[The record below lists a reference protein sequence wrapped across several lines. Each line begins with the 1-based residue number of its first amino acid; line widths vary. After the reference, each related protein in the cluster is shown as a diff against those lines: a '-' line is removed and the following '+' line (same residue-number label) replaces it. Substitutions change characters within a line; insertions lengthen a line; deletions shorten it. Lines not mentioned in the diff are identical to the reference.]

1 MNYIKKIKEVFNI
14 ENEFILNST
23 VENRTDNKSN
33 DLILTGIASTT
44 KEPSLYGEIMTE
56 EALQQM
62 QEQAVNLPI
71 LEAHKGDGFDN
82 VIGVITNA
90 YVENNDLH
98 IDFKILQNHR
108 QRIQELLDNN
118 VPIGLSIGAQ
128 AHIDQDT
135 QQVIGV
141 TLIEVS
147 LTPVPANRVAHNTV
161 RVKEDY
167 YVGNCLHNICYA
179 MIKDNLNM
187 EDNNMVEKEKKA
199 NPEVKDE
206 DSLTIDKV
214 KDMLDERF
222 AEEKEVLVATVVE
235 EVKTELKKLNDKVEE
250 TFKIEDAVKKEEKK
264 SKAKGESEEEE
275 EEEPKAGASEDNSES
290 EEKPEAEEEGEGEGE
305 GGASEEE
312 DEDKK
317 KKDKKKVKESAP
329 VIDEDKIVESI
340 TERILDSLGEKRDV
354 TGTKTEAALKND
366 STEKV
371 EEAKPFTSEEA
382 AKLIIN
388 DMNRRDPLARAINEA
403 INQ

>member
-1 MNYIKKIKEVFNI
+1 MFNI
-14 ENEFILNST
+14 ENKFVLNS
-23 VENRTDNKSN
+23 VVKNQTDNN
-33 DLILTGIASTT
+33 NDDLILTGIASTT
-44 KEPSLYGEIMTE
+44 KEPSLYGEVMTE
-56 EALQQM
+56 DALQQM
-62 QEQAVNLPI
+62 CEQAVNLPI

-90 YVENNDLH
+90 YVEDNDLH

-108 QRIQELLDNN
+108 QRIQELIDNN

-128 AHIDQDT
+128 AMIEEDT

-161 RVKEDY
+161 KVKEDY
-167 YVGNCLHNICYA
+167 YIGNCLHNICYT

-187 EDNNMVEKEKKA
+187 EDNNMAEEKNKVKSE
-199 NPEVKDE
+199 EVVVKEE

-264 SKAKGESEEEE
+264 PKAKGESEEEE
-275 EEEPKAGASEDNSES
+275 EEKPKAGASEDNSES
-290 EEKPEAEEEGEGEGE
+290 EEKPEAEGEGE

-312 DEDKK
+312 DDKK
-317 KKDKKKVKESAP
+317 KKDKKKVKESAL

-366 STEKV
+366 STEEV

>member
-1 MNYIKKIKEVFNI
+1 MFNI
-14 ENEFILNST
+14 KNKFVLNS
-23 VENRTDNKSN
+23 VVKNQTDNN
-33 DLILTGIASTT
+33 NDDLILTGIASTT
-44 KEPSLYGEIMTE
+44 KEPSLYGEIMSE
-56 EALQQM
+56 DALQQM
-62 QEQAVNLPI
+62 CQQAVNLPI

-90 YVENNDLH
+90 YIKDNDLH

-108 QRIQELLDNN
+108 QRIQELIDNN

-128 AHIDQDT
+128 AQIDADT

-167 YVGNCLHNICYA
+167 YTGDCLHGICYA
-179 MIKDNLNM
+179 MIKDNLDM
-187 EDNNMVEKEKKA
+187 EDNNMVEEEKKV

-250 TFKIEDAVKKEEKK
+250 TFKIEDAVKKEEEKP
-264 SKAKGESEEEE
+264 KAKGESEEKPE
-275 EEEPKAGASEDNSES
+275 GES
-290 EEKPEAEEEGEGEGE
+290 EEKPEAEEEGEGEG
-305 GGASEEE
+305 GASKEEE
-312 DEDKK
+312 GEEDKK

-366 STEKV
+366 STEEV

>member
-187 EDNNMVEKEKKA
+187 EDNNMAEEEKKVKSE
-199 NPEVKDE
+199 EVVKE
-206 DSLTIDKV
+206 ENDSLTIDKV

-264 SKAKGESEEEE
+264 PKEKGESEKEE
-275 EEEPKAGASEDNSES
+275 EEEPKQTGTASEE
-290 EEKPEAEEEGEGEGE
+290 PEAEGEGEGE

-317 KKDKKKVKESAP
+317 KKDKKEVKESAP

-354 TGTKTEAALKND
+354 TGTKTEAVLKE
-366 STEKV
+366 STDTQEDEV
-371 EEAKPFTSEEA
+371 KPFTSEEA

-403 INQ
+403 RNQ

>member
-1 MNYIKKIKEVFNI
+1 MFNI
-14 ENEFILNST
+14 ENKFVLNS
-23 VENRTDNKSN
+23 VVKNQTDNN
-33 DLILTGIASTT
+33 NDDLILTGIASTT
-44 KEPSLYGEIMTE
+44 KEPSLYGEVMTE
-56 EALQQM
+56 DALQQM
-62 QEQAVNLPI
+62 CQQAVNLPI

-90 YVENNDLH
+90 YVEDNDLH

-128 AHIDQDT
+128 AMIEEDT
-135 QQVIGV
+135 QQVVGV

-167 YVGNCLHNICYA
+167 YTGDCLHGICYA

-187 EDNNMVEKEKKA
+187 EDNNMAEEEKK
-199 NPEVKDE
+199 VKSEDVKEE

-264 SKAKGESEEEE
+264 SKKTEGESGEE
-275 EEEPKAGASEDNSES
+275 EEEPKAGASG
-290 EEKPEAEEEGEGEGE
+290 EEKPEAEEEGEGEG
-305 GGASEEE
+305 GASKEKE

-317 KKDKKKVKESAP
+317 KKENKKVKESAP

-366 STEKV
+366 STEEV

>member
-1 MNYIKKIKEVFNI
+1 MFNI
-14 ENEFILNST
+14 KNKFVLNS
-23 VENRTDNKSN
+23 VVKNQTDNN
-33 DLILTGIASTT
+33 NDDLILTGIASTT
-44 KEPSLYGEIMTE
+44 KEPSLYGEVMTE
-56 EALQQM
+56 DALQQM
-62 QEQAVNLPI
+62 CEQAVNLPI

-90 YVENNDLH
+90 YVEDNDLH

-128 AHIDQDT
+128 AMIEEDT

-167 YVGNCLHNICYA
+167 YTGDCLHGICYA

-187 EDNNMVEKEKKA
+187 EDNNMAEEEKKVKSE
-199 NPEVKDE
+199 EVVKE
-206 DSLTIDKV
+206 ENDSLTIDKV

-264 SKAKGESEEEE
+264 PKEKGESEEEE
-275 EEEPKAGASEDNSES
+275 PKAD
-290 EEKPEAEEEGEGEGE
+290 EEKPEAEEEGEGE

-317 KKDKKKVKESAP
+317 KKDKKEVKESAP

-354 TGTKTEAALKND
+354 TGTKTEAVLKE
-366 STEKV
+366 STDTQEDEV
-371 EEAKPFTSEEA
+371 KPFTSEEA

-403 INQ
+403 RNQ

>member
-1 MNYIKKIKEVFNI
+1 MFNI
-14 ENEFILNST
+14 KNKFVLNS
-23 VENRTDNKSN
+23 VVKNQTDNN
-33 DLILTGIASTT
+33 NDDLILTGIASTT

-56 EALQQM
+56 DALQQM
-62 QEQAVNLPI
+62 CEQAVNLPI

-90 YVENNDLH
+90 YVEDNDLH

-108 QRIQELLDNN
+108 ERIQELIDNN

-128 AHIDQDT
+128 AMIEEDT

-161 RVKEDY
+161 HVKEDY
-167 YVGNCLHNICYA
+167 YTGDCLHGICYA
-179 MIKDNLNM
+179 MIKDNFKT
-187 EDNNMVEKEKKA
+187 EDNNMAEEEKKV
-199 NPEVKDE
+199 NPEVKE
-206 DSLTIDKV
+206 EESLTIDKI

-250 TFKIEDAVKKEEKK
+250 TFKIEDAVKKEEEKP
-264 SKAKGESEEEE
+264 KAKGGDSEEEG
-275 EEEPKAGASEDNSES
+275 EEPKASASD
-290 EEKPEAEEEGEGEGE
+290 EEKPEAEGEGEGE
-305 GGASEEE
+305 GGASKEEE

-317 KKDKKKVKESAP
+317 KKEVKESAP
-329 VIDEDKIVESI
+329 VINEDKIIESI

-354 TGTKTEAALKND
+354 TGTKTEAALKESAD
-366 STEKV
+366 TQ
-371 EEAKPFTSEEA
+371 EEEVKPFTSEEA

-388 DMNRRDPLARAINEA
+388 DMNKKDPLTRAINEA

>member
-1 MNYIKKIKEVFNI
+1 MFNI
-14 ENEFILNST
+14 ESKFILNST
-23 VENRTDNKSN
+23 VENKPDNN
-33 DLILTGIASTT
+33 NDDLILTGIASTT

-56 EALQQM
+56 DALQQM
-62 QEQAVNLPI
+62 CQQAVNLPI

-90 YVENNDLH
+90 YVEDNDLH

-108 QRIQELLDNN
+108 ERIQELLDNN

-128 AHIDQDT
+128 AMIEEDT
-135 QQVIGV
+135 QQVVGV

-167 YVGNCLHNICYA
+167 YTGDCLHGICYA

-187 EDNNMVEKEKKA
+187 EDNNMVEEEKKA
-199 NPEVKDE
+199 NPEVKEE

-275 EEEPKAGASEDNSES
+275 PKAGASGDNSES
-290 EEKPEAEEEGEGEGE
+290 EEKPEAEGEGEGE

-317 KKDKKKVKESAP
+317 KKQVKESAP

-354 TGTKTEAALKND
+354 SGTKTEAALQE
-366 STEKV
+366 STEEV
-371 EEAKPFTSEEA
+371 ADEVKPFTSEEA

-388 DMNRRDPLARAINEA
+388 DMNKRDPLARAINEA

>member
-1 MNYIKKIKEVFNI
+1 MFNI
-14 ENEFILNST
+14 KNKFVLNS
-23 VENRTDNKSN
+23 VVKNQTDNN
-33 DLILTGIASTT
+33 NDDLILTGIASTT

-56 EALQQM
+56 DALQQM
-62 QEQAVNLPI
+62 CQQAVNLPI
-71 LEAHKGDGFDN
+71 LEAHKGDGFEN

-98 IDFKILQNHR
+98 IDFKILENHR
-108 QRIQELLDNN
+108 QRIQELIDNN

-128 AHIDQDT
+128 AMIDQDT

-147 LTPVPANRVAHNTV
+147 ITPVPANRVAHNTV

-167 YVGNCLHNICYA
+167 YTGDCLHGICYA

-187 EDNNMVEKEKKA
+187 EDNNMVEEGKKVNPDVKE
-199 NPEVKDE
+199 E

-250 TFKIEDAVKKEEKK
+250 TFKIEDAVKKEKGDE

-275 EEEPKAGASEDNSES
+275 DEEPKAKGES
-290 EEKPEAEEEGEGEGE
+290 EGGEKEPEEKD
-305 GGASEEE
+305 GASEEE
-312 DEDKK
+312 DDGKK
-317 KKDKKKVKESAP
+317 KKNREVENSIK
-329 VIDEDKIVESI
+329 IDEDKIVESI

-366 STEKV
+366 STTEV

>member
-1 MNYIKKIKEVFNI
+1 MFNI
-14 ENEFILNST
+14 KNKFILNST
-23 VENRTDNKSN
+23 VENKPDNES
-33 DLILTGIASTT
+33 DELILTGIASTT
-44 KEPSLYGEIMTE
+44 KEPSLYGEVMTE

-62 QEQAVNLPI
+62 CQQAVNLPI

-90 YVENNDLH
+90 YVEDNDLH

-128 AHIDQDT
+128 AMIEEDT

-167 YVGNCLHNICYA
+167 YTGDCLHGICYA

-187 EDNNMVEKEKKA
+187 EDNNMTGEEKKVKSEE
-199 NPEVKDE
+199 EVKE
-206 DSLTIDKV
+206 EEPLTIDKV
-214 KDMLDERF
+214 KEMLDERF
-222 AEEKEVLVATVVE
+222 AEEKEALVATVVE
-235 EVKTELKKLNDKVEE
+235 EVKTELKKEEEASEEKVEE
-250 TFKIEDAVKKEEKK
+250 AV
-264 SKAKGESEEEE
+264 
-275 EEEPKAGASEDNSES
+275 
-290 EEKPEAEEEGEGEGE
+290 EEKPEDEESKEGGSEGEGD
-305 GGASEEE
+305 SEE
-312 DEDKK
+312 DKEI
-317 KKDKKKVKESAP
+317 KDAAP
-329 VIDEDKIVESI
+329 VINEDKIIESI

-354 TGTKTEAALKND
+354 TSTKTEAALKND
-366 STEKV
+366 STEEV

-388 DMNRRDPLARAINEA
+388 DMNRKDPLTRAINEA

>member
-1 MNYIKKIKEVFNI
+1 MFNI
-14 ENEFILNST
+14 ESKFILNST
-23 VENRTDNKSN
+23 VENKPDNN
-33 DLILTGIASTT
+33 NDDLILTGIASTT
-44 KEPSLYGEIMTE
+44 KEPSLYGEVMSE
-56 EALQQM
+56 EALKQM
-62 QEQAVNLPI
+62 CEQAVNLPI

-90 YVENNDLH
+90 YIENNDLH

-108 QRIQELLDNN
+108 QRIQELIDNN

-128 AHIDQDT
+128 AMIEEDT

-167 YVGNCLHNICYA
+167 YTGDCLHGICYA

-187 EDNNMVEKEKKA
+187 GDNNMTEEEKK
-199 NPEVKDE
+199 VKSEDVKE
-206 DSLTIDKV
+206 ENDSLTIDKV

-250 TFKIEDAVKKEEKK
+250 NFKIEDAVKKEDKK
-264 SKAKGESEEEE
+264 KAKGESGEE
-275 EEEPKAGASEDNSES
+275 EEEPKAGASG
-290 EEKPEAEEEGEGEGE
+290 EEKPEAEGEGEGE
-305 GGASEEE
+305 GGASKEEE
-312 DEDKK
+312 EGKK
-317 KKDKKKVKESAP
+317 KKDKEVKASAP

-366 STEKV
+366 STEEV

>member
-1 MNYIKKIKEVFNI
+1 MFNI
-14 ENEFILNST
+14 ESKFILNST
-23 VENRTDNKSN
+23 VENKPDNN
-33 DLILTGIASTT
+33 NDDLILTGIASTT
-44 KEPSLYGEIMTE
+44 KEPSLYGEVMTE
-56 EALQQM
+56 DALQQM
-62 QEQAVNLPI
+62 KEQAVNLPI

-90 YVENNDLH
+90 YIENNDLH

-108 QRIQELLDNN
+108 QRIQELINNN

-167 YVGNCLHNICYA
+167 YTGDCLHGICYA
-179 MIKDNLNM
+179 MIKDNFNM
-187 EDNNMVEKEKKA
+187 EDNNMAEEEKKVKSE
-199 NPEVKDE
+199 EVVKE
-206 DSLTIDKV
+206 ENDSLTIDKV

-250 TFKIEDAVKKEEKK
+250 TFKIEDAVKKEDKK
-264 SKAKGESEEEE
+264 KAKGESGEE
-275 EEEPKAGASEDNSES
+275 EEEPKAGASG
-290 EEKPEAEEEGEGEGE
+290 EEKPEAEGEGEGE
-305 GGASEEE
+305 GGASKEEE
-312 DEDKK
+312 EGKK

-340 TERILDSLGEKRDV
+340 TERILDSLGEKRNV

-366 STEKV
+366 STEEV

-388 DMNRRDPLARAINEA
+388 DMNRKDPLTRAINEA

>member
-1 MNYIKKIKEVFNI
+1 MFNI

-82 VIGVITNA
+82 VIGVIINA

-161 RVKEDY
+161 KVKEDY

-187 EDNNMVEKEKKA
+187 EDNNMAEEEKKT
-199 NPEVKDE
+199 NPEVKEE

-222 AEEKEVLVATVVE
+222 AEEKEVLIATVIE

-250 TFKIEDAVKKEEKK
+250 TFKIEDAVKGEKK
-264 SKAKGESEEEE
+264 PKAKGESEEEE
-275 EEEPKAGASEDNSES
+275 EEEPKAGASD
-290 EEKPEAEEEGEGEGE
+290 EEKPEAEGEGEGE
-305 GGASEEE
+305 GASEEE
-312 DEDKK
+312 DDDKK
-317 KKDKKKVKESAP
+317 KKDKKEVKESAP
-329 VIDEDKIVESI
+329 VIDEDKIIESI

-354 TGTKTEAALKND
+354 TGTKTEAALKE
-366 STEKV
+366 STEEV
-371 EEAKPFTSEEA
+371 ADEVKPFTSEEA

-388 DMNRRDPLARAINEA
+388 DMNKKDPLARAINEA

>member
-1 MNYIKKIKEVFNI
+1 MFNI
-14 ENEFILNST
+14 KNKFVLNS
-23 VENRTDNKSN
+23 VVKNQTDNN
-33 DLILTGIASTT
+33 NDDLILTGIASTS

-56 EALQQM
+56 DALQQM
-62 QEQAVNLPI
+62 CQQAVNLPI

-90 YVENNDLH
+90 YVEDNDLH

-128 AHIDQDT
+128 AMIEEDT

-167 YVGNCLHNICYA
+167 YTGDCLHGICYA

-187 EDNNMVEKEKKA
+187 EDNNMAEEEKKVKSE
-199 NPEVKDE
+199 EVVKE
-206 DSLTIDKV
+206 ENDSLTIDKV

-250 TFKIEDAVKKEEKK
+250 TFKIEDAVKKEEEKK
-264 SKAKGESEEEE
+264 PKEKGESEKEE
-275 EEEPKAGASEDNSES
+275 EEEPKQTGTASEE
-290 EEKPEAEEEGEGEGE
+290 PEAEGEGEGE

-317 KKDKKKVKESAP
+317 KKDKKEVKESAP

-354 TGTKTEAALKND
+354 TGTKTEAVLKE
-366 STEKV
+366 STDTQEDEV
-371 EEAKPFTSEEA
+371 KPFTSEEA

-403 INQ
+403 RNQ

>member
-1 MNYIKKIKEVFNI
+1 MFNI
-14 ENEFILNST
+14 KNKFILNS
-23 VENRTDNKSN
+23 VVKNQTDNN
-33 DLILTGIASTT
+33 NDDLILTGIASTT
-44 KEPSLYGEIMTE
+44 KEPSLYGEVMTE
-56 EALQQM
+56 DALQQM
-62 QEQAVNLPI
+62 CEQAVNLPI

-90 YVENNDLH
+90 YVEDNDLH

-108 QRIQELLDNN
+108 QRIQELIDNN

-128 AHIDQDT
+128 AMIEEDT

-167 YVGNCLHNICYA
+167 YTGDCLHGICYA

-187 EDNNMVEKEKKA
+187 EDNNMVEEEKKA
-199 NPEVKDE
+199 NPEVKEE

-250 TFKIEDAVKKEEKK
+250 TFKIEDAVKKEDEKK
-264 SKAKGESEEEE
+264 PKAKGESEE

-290 EEKPEAEEEGEGEGE
+290 EEKPEAEGEGE
-305 GGASEEE
+305 GGASKEEE
-312 DEDKK
+312 EDKK
-317 KKDKKKVKESAP
+317 KKQVKESAP

-366 STEKV
+366 STEEV
-371 EEAKPFTSEEA
+371 ADEVKPFTSEEA

-388 DMNRRDPLARAINEA
+388 DMNKRDPLARAINEA

>member
-1 MNYIKKIKEVFNI
+1 MFNI
-14 ENEFILNST
+14 KNKFVLNS
-23 VENRTDNKSN
+23 VVKNQTDNN
-33 DLILTGIASTT
+33 NDDLILTGIASTT
-44 KEPSLYGEIMTE
+44 KEPSLYGEVMTE
-56 EALQQM
+56 DALQQM
-62 QEQAVNLPI
+62 CQQAVNLPI

-90 YVENNDLH
+90 YVEDNDLH

-128 AHIDQDT
+128 AMIEEDT
-135 QQVIGV
+135 QQVVGV

-167 YVGNCLHNICYA
+167 YTGDCLHGICYA
-179 MIKDNLNM
+179 MIKDNM
-187 EDNNMVEKEKKA
+187 EDNNMAKEEKKVKSE
-199 NPEVKDE
+199 EVKE
-206 DSLTIDKV
+206 ENDSLTIDKV

-222 AEEKEVLVATVVE
+222 AEEKEVLIATVVE

-250 TFKIEDAVKKEEKK
+250 TFKIEDAVKKEDEK
-264 SKAKGESEEEE
+264 SKAKGESEED
-275 EEEPKAGASEDNSES
+275 EEEPKADASG
-290 EEKPEAEEEGEGEGE
+290 EEKPEAEGEGE

-312 DEDKK
+312 EDKK
-317 KKDKKKVKESAP
+317 EVKESAP

-354 TGTKTEAALKND
+354 SGTKTEAALQE
-366 STEKV
+366 STEEV
-371 EEAKPFTSEEA
+371 ADEVKPFTSEEA

-388 DMNRRDPLARAINEA
+388 DMNRKDPLARAINEA

>member
-1 MNYIKKIKEVFNI
+1 MFNI
-14 ENEFILNST
+14 KNKFVLNS
-23 VENRTDNKSN
+23 VVKNQTDNN
-33 DLILTGIASTT
+33 NDDLILTGIASTT
-44 KEPSLYGEIMTE
+44 KEPSLYGEVMTE
-56 EALQQM
+56 EALNQM
-62 QEQAVNLPI
+62 CQQAVNLPI

-90 YVENNDLH
+90 YIENNDLH

-108 QRIQELLDNN
+108 ERIQELLDNN

-128 AHIDQDT
+128 AMIEEDT

-167 YVGNCLHNICYA
+167 YTGDCLHGICYA

-187 EDNNMVEKEKKA
+187 EDNNMAEEEKKVKSE
-199 NPEVKDE
+199 EVKEE

-250 TFKIEDAVKKEEKK
+250 TFKIEDAVKKEEEKP
-264 SKAKGESEEEE
+264 KAKGESEED
-275 EEEPKAGASEDNSES
+275 EEEPKAGASD
-290 EEKPEAEEEGEGEGE
+290 EKPEAEEGEGE
-305 GGASEEE
+305 GGASKEEEEE
-312 DEDKK
+312 DEEDKK
-317 KKDKKKVKESAP
+317 KKDKGVKASIE
-329 VIDEDKIVESI
+329 IDEDKIVESI
-340 TERILDSLGEKRDV
+340 TERILDSLGEKRNV

-366 STEKV
+366 STEEV

-388 DMNRRDPLARAINEA
+388 DMNKRDPLARAINEA

>member
-1 MNYIKKIKEVFNI
+1 MFNI
-14 ENEFILNST
+14 KNKFVLNS
-23 VENRTDNKSN
+23 VVKNQTDNN
-33 DLILTGIASTT
+33 NDDLILTGIASTT
-44 KEPSLYGEIMTE
+44 KEPSLYGEVMTE
-56 EALQQM
+56 EALNQM
-62 QEQAVNLPI
+62 CQQAVNLPI

-90 YVENNDLH
+90 YVKDNDLH

-128 AHIDQDT
+128 AMIEEDT

-167 YVGNCLHNICYA
+167 YTGDCLHGICYA

-187 EDNNMVEKEKKA
+187 EDNNMTEEEKKVKSE
-199 NPEVKDE
+199 EVVKEE

-250 TFKIEDAVKKEEKK
+250 TFKIEDAVKKEEEKP
-264 SKAKGESEEEE
+264 KAKGESEEEE
-275 EEEPKAGASEDNSES
+275 EPKAKGES
-290 EEKPEAEEEGEGEGE
+290 EEKPEEK

-312 DEDKK
+312 EEEEDKK

-329 VIDEDKIVESI
+329 VIDEDKIVNSI

-366 STEKV
+366 STEEVK
-371 EEAKPFTSEEA
+371 EAKPFTSEEA

-388 DMNRRDPLARAINEA
+388 DMNKRDPLARAINEA

>member
-1 MNYIKKIKEVFNI
+1 MFNI

-179 MIKDNLNM
+179 MIKDNFKM
-187 EDNNMVEKEKKA
+187 EDNNMVEEEKKA
-199 NPEVKDE
+199 KSMDVKEE

-250 TFKIEDAVKKEEKK
+250 TFKIEDAVKNEKP
-264 SKAKGESEEEE
+264 KAKGESEK
-275 EEEPKAGASEDNSES
+275 EEPKAGASGGDNSES
-290 EEKPEAEEEGEGEGE
+290 EEKPEAEGEGEGE
-305 GGASEEE
+305 GGATEEE
-312 DEDKK
+312 DEK
-317 KKDKKKVKESAP
+317 KKDKEVKESAP

-354 TGTKTEAALKND
+354 TGTKTEAALKE
-366 STEKV
+366 STDTQEDEV
-371 EEAKPFTSEEA
+371 KPFTSEEA

-388 DMNRRDPLARAINEA
+388 DMNKKDPLARAINEA

>member
-1 MNYIKKIKEVFNI
+1 MFNI
-14 ENEFILNST
+14 KNKFVLNS
-23 VENRTDNKSN
+23 VVKNQTDNN
-33 DLILTGIASTT
+33 NDDLILTGIASTS

-56 EALQQM
+56 DALQQM
-62 QEQAVNLPI
+62 CQQAVNLPI

-90 YVENNDLH
+90 YVEDNDLH

-128 AHIDQDT
+128 AMIEEDT
-135 QQVIGV
+135 QQVVGV

-167 YVGNCLHNICYA
+167 YTGDCLHGICYA

-187 EDNNMVEKEKKA
+187 EDNNMVEEEKKA
-199 NPEVKDE
+199 NPEVKEE

-250 TFKIEDAVKKEEKK
+250 TFKIEDAVKNEKP
-264 SKAKGESEEEE
+264 KAKGESEEEE
-275 EEEPKAGASEDNSES
+275 PKAGASGDNSES
-290 EEKPEAEEEGEGEGE
+290 EEKPEAEGEGEGE
-305 GGASEEE
+305 GGASKEE
-312 DEDKK
+312 EDKK
-317 KKDKKKVKESAP
+317 KKQVKESAP

-354 TGTKTEAALKND
+354 SGTKTEAALQE
-366 STEKV
+366 STEEV
-371 EEAKPFTSEEA
+371 ADEVKPFTSEEA

-388 DMNRRDPLARAINEA
+388 DMNKRDPLARAINEA

>member
-1 MNYIKKIKEVFNI
+1 MFNI
-14 ENEFILNST
+14 KNKFILNST
-23 VENRTDNKSN
+23 VENKTSNESN
-33 DLILTGIASTT
+33 DLILTGIATTT
-44 KEPSLYGEIMTE
+44 KQASLYGEIMTE
-56 EALQQM
+56 DALQQM
-62 QEQAVNLPI
+62 KEQAVNLPI

-90 YVENNDLH
+90 YIEDNDLH

-128 AHIDQDT
+128 AMIEEDT

-167 YVGNCLHNICYA
+167 YTGDCLHGICYA

-187 EDNNMVEKEKKA
+187 EDNNMAEEEKKV
-199 NPEVKDE
+199 NPEDVKEE

-250 TFKIEDAVKKEEKK
+250 TFKIEDAVKNEKP
-264 SKAKGESEEEE
+264 KAKGKSEEE
-275 EEEPKAGASEDNSES
+275 EEEPKQTGTASEE
-290 EEKPEAEEEGEGEGE
+290 PEAEGEGEGE
-305 GGASEEE
+305 GGASKEE
-312 DEDKK
+312 EDKK
-317 KKDKKKVKESAP
+317 KKQVKESAP

-340 TERILDSLGEKRDV
+340 TERILDSLGEKRNV
-354 TGTKTEAALKND
+354 TGTKTEAALKE
-366 STEKV
+366 STEEV
-371 EEAKPFTSEEA
+371 ADEVKPFTSEEA

-388 DMNRRDPLARAINEA
+388 DMNKRDPLARAINEA

>member
-1 MNYIKKIKEVFNI
+1 MYKKIKEVFNI

-108 QRIQELLDNN
+108 QRIQELIDNN

-187 EDNNMVEKEKKA
+187 EDNNMAEEEKKVKSE
-199 NPEVKDE
+199 EVKDE

-250 TFKIEDAVKKEEKK
+250 TFKIEDAVKEDKKK
-264 SKAKGESEEEE
+264 S
-275 EEEPKAGASEDNSES
+275 KAGASEEEDEEPKAD
-290 EEKPEAEEEGEGEGE
+290 EEKPEAEGEGEGE

-312 DEDKK
+312 EDEDKK
-317 KKDKKKVKESAP
+317 KKDKKEVKESAP

-366 STEKV
+366 STTEV

-388 DMNRRDPLARAINEA
+388 DMNRKDPLTRAINEA

>member
-1 MNYIKKIKEVFNI
+1 MFNI
-14 ENEFILNST
+14 ESKFILNST
-23 VENRTDNKSN
+23 VENQTDNKSD

-44 KEPSLYGEIMTE
+44 KQASLYGEIMTE
-56 EALQQM
+56 DALNQM
-62 QEQAVNLPI
+62 CQQAVNLPI

-90 YVENNDLH
+90 YVEDNDLH

-108 QRIQELLDNN
+108 QRIQELIDNN

-128 AHIDQDT
+128 AQIDADT

-167 YVGNCLHNICYA
+167 YTGDCLHGICYA
-179 MIKDNLNM
+179 MIKDKFKT
-187 EDNNMVEKEKKA
+187 EDNNMAEEEKKV
-199 NPEVKDE
+199 NPKVDVKE
-206 DSLTIDKV
+206 ENDSLTIDKV

-250 TFKIEDAVKKEEKK
+250 TFKIEDAVKKEEKEK
-264 SKAKGESEEEE
+264 
-275 EEEPKAGASEDNSES
+275 PKADASGEEKPE
-290 EEKPEAEEEGEGEGE
+290 EEKPEAEEEGEG
-305 GGASEEE
+305 GASEEE
-312 DEDKK
+312 DDKK
-317 KKDKKKVKESAP
+317 KKDKKEVKESAP

-340 TERILDSLGEKRDV
+340 TERILDSLGEKRNV
-354 TGTKTEAALKND
+354 SGTKTEAVLKE
-366 STEKV
+366 STDTQEDEV
-371 EEAKPFTSEEA
+371 KPFTSEEA

>member
-1 MNYIKKIKEVFNI
+1 MFNI

-82 VIGVITNA
+82 VIGVIINA

-161 RVKEDY
+161 KVKEDY

-187 EDNNMVEKEKKA
+187 EDNNMVEEEKKT
-199 NPEVKDE
+199 NPEVKEE

-222 AEEKEVLVATVVE
+222 AEEKEVLIATVIE

-250 TFKIEDAVKKEEKK
+250 TFKIEDAVKGEKK
-264 SKAKGESEEEE
+264 PKAKGESEEEE
-275 EEEPKAGASEDNSES
+275 EEEPKAGASD
-290 EEKPEAEEEGEGEGE
+290 EEKPEAEGEGEGE
-305 GGASEEE
+305 GASEEE
-312 DEDKK
+312 DDDKK
-317 KKDKKKVKESAP
+317 KKDKKEVKESAP
-329 VIDEDKIVESI
+329 VIDEDKIIESI

-354 TGTKTEAALKND
+354 TGTKTEAALKE
-366 STEKV
+366 STEEV
-371 EEAKPFTSEEA
+371 ADEVKPFTSEEA

-388 DMNRRDPLARAINEA
+388 DMNKKDPLARAINEA

>member
-1 MNYIKKIKEVFNI
+1 MFNI
-14 ENEFILNST
+14 KNKFVLNS
-23 VENRTDNKSN
+23 VVKNQTDNN
-33 DLILTGIASTT
+33 NDDLILTGIASTT
-44 KEPSLYGEIMTE
+44 KEPSLYGEVMTE
-56 EALQQM
+56 DALQQM
-62 QEQAVNLPI
+62 CEQAVNLPI

-90 YVENNDLH
+90 YVEDNDLH

-108 QRIQELLDNN
+108 QRIQELIDNN

-128 AHIDQDT
+128 AMIEEDT

-167 YVGNCLHNICYA
+167 YTGDCLHGICYA

-187 EDNNMVEKEKKA
+187 EDNNMVEEEKKA
-199 NPEVKDE
+199 NPEVKEE

-250 TFKIEDAVKKEEKK
+250 TFKIEDAVKKEDEKK
-264 SKAKGESEEEE
+264 PKAKGESEE

-290 EEKPEAEEEGEGEGE
+290 EEKPEAEGEGE
-305 GGASEEE
+305 GGASKEEE
-312 DEDKK
+312 EDKK
-317 KKDKKKVKESAP
+317 KKQVKESAP

-354 TGTKTEAALKND
+354 SGTKTEAALQE
-366 STEKV
+366 STEEV
-371 EEAKPFTSEEA
+371 ADEVKPFTSEEA

-388 DMNRRDPLARAINEA
+388 DMNKRDPLARAINEA
-403 INQ
+403 RNQ

>member
-1 MNYIKKIKEVFNI
+1 MFNI

-82 VIGVITNA
+82 VIGVIINA

-161 RVKEDY
+161 KVKEDY

-187 EDNNMVEKEKKA
+187 EDNNMAEEEKKT
-199 NPEVKDE
+199 NPEVKEE

-222 AEEKEVLVATVVE
+222 AEEKEVLIATVVE

-250 TFKIEDAVKKEEKK
+250 TFKIEDAVKGEKK
-264 SKAKGESEEEE
+264 PKAKGESEEEE
-275 EEEPKAGASEDNSES
+275 EEEPKAGASD
-290 EEKPEAEEEGEGEGE
+290 EEKPEAEGEGEGE
-305 GGASEEE
+305 GASEEE
-312 DEDKK
+312 DDNKK
-317 KKDKKKVKESAP
+317 KKDKKEVKESAP
-329 VIDEDKIVESI
+329 VIDEDKIIESI

-354 TGTKTEAALKND
+354 TGTKTEAALKE
-366 STEKV
+366 STEEV
-371 EEAKPFTSEEA
+371 ADEVKPFTSEEA

>member
-1 MNYIKKIKEVFNI
+1 MFNI

-82 VIGVITNA
+82 VIGVIINA

-161 RVKEDY
+161 KVKEDY

-187 EDNNMVEKEKKA
+187 EDNNMAEEEKKT
-199 NPEVKDE
+199 NPEVKEE

-222 AEEKEVLVATVVE
+222 AEEKEVLIATVIE

-250 TFKIEDAVKKEEKK
+250 TFKIEDAVKGEKK
-264 SKAKGESEEEE
+264 PKAKGESEEEE
-275 EEEPKAGASEDNSES
+275 EEEPKAGASD
-290 EEKPEAEEEGEGEGE
+290 EEKPEAEGEGEGE
-305 GGASEEE
+305 GASEEE
-312 DEDKK
+312 DDNKK
-317 KKDKKKVKESAP
+317 KKDKKEVKESAP
-329 VIDEDKIVESI
+329 VIDEDKIIESI

-354 TGTKTEAALKND
+354 TGTKTEAALKE
-366 STEKV
+366 STEEV
-371 EEAKPFTSEEA
+371 ADEVKPFTSEEA

>member
-1 MNYIKKIKEVFNI
+1 MFNI
-14 ENEFILNST
+14 KNKFVLNS
-23 VENRTDNKSN
+23 VVKNQTDNN
-33 DLILTGIASTT
+33 NDDLILTGIASTT

-56 EALQQM
+56 DALQQM
-62 QEQAVNLPI
+62 CEQAVNLPI

-90 YVENNDLH
+90 YVEDNDLH

-108 QRIQELLDNN
+108 ERIQELIDNN

-128 AHIDQDT
+128 AMIEEDT

-161 RVKEDY
+161 KVKEDY
-167 YVGNCLHNICYA
+167 YTGDCLHGICYA
-179 MIKDNLNM
+179 MIKDNFKT
-187 EDNNMVEKEKKA
+187 EDNNMAEEEKKV
-199 NPEVKDE
+199 NPEVKE
-206 DSLTIDKV
+206 EESLTIDKI

-250 TFKIEDAVKKEEKK
+250 TFKIEDAVKKEEEKP
-264 SKAKGESEEEE
+264 KAKGGDSEEEG
-275 EEEPKAGASEDNSES
+275 EEPKASASD
-290 EEKPEAEEEGEGEGE
+290 EEKPEAEGEGEGE
-305 GGASEEE
+305 GGASKEEE

-317 KKDKKKVKESAP
+317 KKEVKESAP
-329 VIDEDKIVESI
+329 VINEDKIIESI

-354 TGTKTEAALKND
+354 TGTKTEAALKESAD
-366 STEKV
+366 TQ
-371 EEAKPFTSEEA
+371 EEEVKPFTSEEA

-388 DMNRRDPLARAINEA
+388 DMNKKDPLTRAINEA

>member
-1 MNYIKKIKEVFNI
+1 MFNI
-14 ENEFILNST
+14 KNKFVLNS
-23 VENRTDNKSN
+23 VVKNQTDNN
-33 DLILTGIASTT
+33 NDDLILTGIASTT

-56 EALQQM
+56 DALQQM
-62 QEQAVNLPI
+62 CQQAVNLPI
-71 LEAHKGDGFDN
+71 LEAHKGDGFEN

-98 IDFKILQNHR
+98 IDFKILENHR

-128 AHIDQDT
+128 AMIDQDT

-147 LTPVPANRVAHNTV
+147 ITPVPANRVAHNTV

-167 YVGNCLHNICYA
+167 YTGDCLHGICYA

-187 EDNNMVEKEKKA
+187 EDNNMVEEGKKVNPDVKEE
-199 NPEVKDE
+199 N

-222 AEEKEVLVATVVE
+222 AEEKEVIVATVVE

-250 TFKIEDAVKKEEKK
+250 TFKIEDAVKKEKGE
-264 SKAKGESEEEE
+264 SKAKGESEGDESKAKGKSDDDKD
-275 EEEPKAGASEDNSES
+275 PKADASG
-290 EEKPEAEEEGEGEGE
+290 EEKPEGDESGEGEG
-305 GGASEEE
+305 ASEEDEE
-312 DEDKK
+312 DDKK
-317 KKDKKKVKESAP
+317 KKNREIENSIE
-329 VIDEDKIVESI
+329 IDEDKIINSI

-354 TGTKTEAALKND
+354 SGTKTEAALKND
-366 STEKV
+366 STEEV

>member
-1 MNYIKKIKEVFNI
+1 MFNI
-14 ENEFILNST
+14 ESKFILNST
-23 VENRTDNKSN
+23 VENKPDNKS
-33 DLILTGIASTT
+33 DELILTGIASTT

-56 EALQQM
+56 DALQQM
-62 QEQAVNLPI
+62 QKQAVNLPI

-90 YVENNDLH
+90 YVKDNDLH

-135 QQVIGV
+135 QQVVGV

-167 YVGNCLHNICYA
+167 YTGDCLHGICYA

-187 EDNNMVEKEKKA
+187 EDNNMAEEEKK
-199 NPEVKDE
+199 VKSEDVKEE

-235 EVKTELKKLNDKVEE
+235 EVKTEIKKLNEKSRKLSRLKIDKILLYK
-250 TFKIEDAVKKEEKK
+250 TDKKRNLKLQ
-264 SKAKGESEEEE
+264 AN
-275 EEEPKAGASEDNSES
+275 P
-290 EEKPEAEEEGEGEGE
+290 
-305 GGASEEE
+305 
-312 DEDKK
+312 KK
-317 KKDKKKVKESAP
+317 KKRNLKLVLLKITVNLKKNLKQKEKVKEVLP
-329 VIDEDKIVESI
+329 KKKKI
-340 TERILDSLGEKRDV
+340 KR
-354 TGTKTEAALKND
+354 KKKLKHLL
-366 STEKV
+366 K
-371 EEAKPFTSEEA
+371 
-382 AKLIIN
+382 
-388 DMNRRDPLARAINEA
+388 
-403 INQ
+403 

>member
-1 MNYIKKIKEVFNI
+1 MFNI
-14 ENEFILNST
+14 ENKFILNST
-23 VENRTDNKSN
+23 VENKPDNN
-33 DLILTGIASTT
+33 NDDLILTGIASTT
-44 KEPSLYGEIMTE
+44 KEPSLYGEVMTE
-56 EALQQM
+56 DALQQM
-62 QEQAVNLPI
+62 CEQAVNLPI

-90 YVENNDLH
+90 YVEDNDLH

-128 AHIDQDT
+128 AMIEEDT

-167 YVGNCLHNICYA
+167 YTGDCLHGICYA

-187 EDNNMVEKEKKA
+187 EDNNMAEEEKKVKSE
-199 NPEVKDE
+199 EVVKE
-206 DSLTIDKV
+206 ENDSLTIDKV

-264 SKAKGESEEEE
+264 PKEKGESEEEE
-275 EEEPKAGASEDNSES
+275 PKAD
-290 EEKPEAEEEGEGEGE
+290 EEKPEAEEEGEGE

-317 KKDKKKVKESAP
+317 KKDKKEVKESAP

-354 TGTKTEAALKND
+354 TGTKTEAVLKE
-366 STEKV
+366 STDTQEDEV
-371 EEAKPFTSEEA
+371 KPFTSEEA

-403 INQ
+403 RNQ

>member
-1 MNYIKKIKEVFNI
+1 MFNI
-14 ENEFILNST
+14 ENKFVLNS
-23 VENRTDNKSN
+23 VVKNQTDNNKD

-44 KEPSLYGEIMTE
+44 KEPSLYGEVMTE
-56 EALQQM
+56 DALQQM
-62 QEQAVNLPI
+62 CEQAVNLPI

-90 YVENNDLH
+90 YVEDNDLH

-108 QRIQELLDNN
+108 ERIQELIDNN

-128 AHIDQDT
+128 AMIEEDT

-161 RVKEDY
+161 KVKEDY
-167 YVGNCLHNICYA
+167 YIGNCLHNICYT

-187 EDNNMVEKEKKA
+187 EDNNMAEEKNKVKSE
-199 NPEVKDE
+199 EVVVKEE

-250 TFKIEDAVKKEEKK
+250 TFKIEDAVKKEEEKK
-264 SKAKGESEEEE
+264 PKAKGESEEE

-290 EEKPEAEEEGEGEGE
+290 EEKPEAEGEG
-305 GGASEEE
+305 ASKEE
-312 DEDKK
+312 EDKK
-317 KKDKKKVKESAP
+317 KKEVKASIE
-329 VIDEDKIVESI
+329 IDEDKIVESI

-354 TGTKTEAALKND
+354 SDTKTEAALKND
-366 STEKV
+366 STEEV

>member
-1 MNYIKKIKEVFNI
+1 M
-14 ENEFILNST
+14 ENKTSNE
-23 VENRTDNKSN
+23 SN
-33 DLILTGIASTT
+33 DLILTGIATTT

-62 QEQAVNLPI
+62 KEQAVNLPI

-90 YVENNDLH
+90 YVEDNDLH

-108 QRIQELLDNN
+108 ERIQELLDNN

-128 AHIDQDT
+128 AMIEEDT
-135 QQVIGV
+135 QQVVGV

-167 YVGNCLHNICYA
+167 YTGDCLHGICYA

-187 EDNNMVEKEKKA
+187 EDNNMVEEEKKA
-199 NPEVKDE
+199 NPEVKEE

-250 TFKIEDAVKKEEKK
+250 TFKIEDAVKNEKP
-264 SKAKGESEEEE
+264 KAKGESEEEE
-275 EEEPKAGASEDNSES
+275 PKAGASGDNSES
-290 EEKPEAEEEGEGEGE
+290 EEKPEAEGEGEGE

-317 KKDKKKVKESAP
+317 KKQVKESAP

-354 TGTKTEAALKND
+354 SGTKTEAALQE
-366 STEKV
+366 STEEV
-371 EEAKPFTSEEA
+371 ADEVKPFTSEEA

-388 DMNRRDPLARAINEA
+388 DMNKRDPLARAINEA

>member
-1 MNYIKKIKEVFNI
+1 MFNI

-56 EALQQM
+56 DALQQM

-161 RVKEDY
+161 KVKEDY
-167 YVGNCLHNICYA
+167 YVGNCLHNICYQ
-179 MIKDNLNM
+179 MIKDNFKT
-187 EDNNMVEKEKKA
+187 EDNNMAEEEKKV
-199 NPEVKDE
+199 NPENVKEE

-250 TFKIEDAVKKEEKK
+250 TFKIEDAVKKEDKK
-264 SKAKGESEEEE
+264 KAKGESEEGEE
-275 EEEPKAGASEDNSES
+275 KPKGDASG
-290 EEKPEAEEEGEGEGE
+290 EEKPEAEEEGEGEG
-305 GGASEEE
+305 GASEEE
-312 DEDKK
+312 EDKK
-317 KKDKKKVKESAP
+317 KKQKVKESAP
-329 VIDEDKIVESI
+329 IIDEDKIVESI
-340 TERILDSLGEKRDV
+340 TEKILDSLGEKRTV
-354 TGTKTEAALKND
+354 TDTKTEAALKND
-366 STEKV
+366 STEEV

>member
-1 MNYIKKIKEVFNI
+1 MFNI
-14 ENEFILNST
+14 KNKFVLNSV
-23 VENRTDNKSN
+23 VENQTDNN
-33 DLILTGIASTT
+33 NDDLILTGIASTT
-44 KEPSLYGEIMTE
+44 KEPSLYGEVMTE
-56 EALQQM
+56 DALQQM
-62 QEQAVNLPI
+62 CEQAVNLPI

-90 YVENNDLH
+90 YVEDNDLH

-128 AHIDQDT
+128 AMIEEDT

-167 YVGNCLHNICYA
+167 YTGDCLHGICYA
-179 MIKDNLNM
+179 MIKDNLNK
-187 EDNNMVEKEKKA
+187 EDKNMAEEEKK
-199 NPEVKDE
+199 VKSEDVKE
-206 DSLTIDKV
+206 ENDSLTIDKV

-222 AEEKEVLVATVVE
+222 AEEKEVLIATVVE

-250 TFKIEDAVKKEEKK
+250 TFKIEDAVKKEKEEP
-264 SKAKGESEEEE
+264 KAKGGASKED
-275 EEEPKAGASEDNSES
+275 EEEPK
-290 EEKPEAEEEGEGEGE
+290 EK

-312 DEDKK
+312 KPEGESEEKGGASEEEEKEEDKK
-317 KKDKKKVKESAP
+317 KKDKKEVKESAP
-329 VIDEDKIVESI
+329 VIDEDKIIESI

-354 TGTKTEAALKND
+354 TGTKTEAALKE
-366 STEKV
+366 STKEV
-371 EEAKPFTSEEA
+371 ADEVKPFTSEEA

-388 DMNRRDPLARAINEA
+388 DMNKKDPLARAINEA
-403 INQ
+403 MNQ

>member
-1 MNYIKKIKEVFNI
+1 MNSVVKNQ
-14 ENEFILNST
+14 
-23 VENRTDNKSN
+23 TDNN
-33 DLILTGIASTT
+33 NDDLILTGIASTT

-56 EALQQM
+56 DALQQM
-62 QEQAVNLPI
+62 CQQAVNLPI
-71 LEAHKGDGFDN
+71 LEAHKGDGFEN

-98 IDFKILQNHR
+98 IDFKILENHR

-128 AHIDQDT
+128 AMIDQDT

-147 LTPVPANRVAHNTV
+147 ITPVPANRVAHNTV

-167 YVGNCLHNICYA
+167 YTGDCLNGICYA

-187 EDNNMVEKEKKA
+187 EDNNMVEEGKKVNPDVKEE
-199 NPEVKDE
+199 N

-250 TFKIEDAVKKEEKK
+250 TFKIEDAVKKEKGE
-264 SKAKGESEEEE
+264 SKAKGESEGGEK
-275 EEEPKAGASEDNSES
+275 EP
-290 EEKPEAEEEGEGEGE
+290 EEKGE
-305 GGASEEE
+305 ASEEE
-312 DEDKK
+312 DDGKK
-317 KKDKKKVKESAP
+317 KKKREVENDVKPSIE
-329 VIDEDKIVESI
+329 IDEDKIVNSI
-340 TERILDSLGEKRDV
+340 TEKILDSLGEKRDV

-366 STEKV
+366 STEEV
-371 EEAKPFTSEEA
+371 ADEVKPFTSEEA

>member
-1 MNYIKKIKEVFNI
+1 MFNI
-14 ENEFILNST
+14 KNKFVLNS
-23 VENRTDNKSN
+23 VVKNQTDNN
-33 DLILTGIASTT
+33 NDDLILTGIASTT
-44 KEPSLYGEIMTE
+44 KEPSLYGEVMTE
-56 EALQQM
+56 DALQQM
-62 QEQAVNLPI
+62 CQQAVNLPI

-90 YVENNDLH
+90 YVEDNDLH

-128 AHIDQDT
+128 AMIEEDT

-167 YVGNCLHNICYA
+167 YTGDCLHGICYA

-187 EDNNMVEKEKKA
+187 EDNNMAEEEKKVKSE
-199 NPEVKDE
+199 EVVKE
-206 DSLTIDKV
+206 ENDSLTIDKV

-264 SKAKGESEEEE
+264 PKEKGESEEEE
-275 EEEPKAGASEDNSES
+275 PKAD
-290 EEKPEAEEEGEGEGE
+290 EEKPEAEEEGEGE

-317 KKDKKKVKESAP
+317 KKDKKEVKESAP

-354 TGTKTEAALKND
+354 TGTKTEAVLKE
-366 STEKV
+366 STDTQEDEV
-371 EEAKPFTSEEA
+371 KPFTSEEA

-403 INQ
+403 RNQ